1 MYFSATQ
8 QFSFMDNIIFDLQTP
23 LKVQANVD
31 GKNVFNDLDKIYLK
45 APTYKDKDKTLL
57 LKKKFIE
64 AIFAMTAT
72 IQKQDAQEQIGDGK
86 LDSKAIKAIL
96 FASKDFDIVA
106 YFKHFESLLINVAFK
121 DEDMKQPL
129 IISEIQKIN
138 ESDFEE
144 LLAKYLEVFFIVSWM
159 KTLN

>member
-1 MYFSATQ
+1 
-8 QFSFMDNIIFDLQTP
+8 MDNIIFDLQTP

-45 APTYKDKDKTLL
+45 APTYKEKDKTLV

-106 YFKHFESLLINVAFK
+106 YFKHFESLLINIAFK
-121 DEDMKQPL
+121 DEDTKQPL
-129 IISEIQKIN
+129 ILSEIQKIN

>member
-1 MYFSATQ
+1 
-8 QFSFMDNIIFDLQTP
+8 MDNITFDLQTP

-45 APTYKDKDKTLL
+45 APTYKDKDKTLI

-72 IQKQDAQEQIGDGK
+72 IQKQDAQEQIGEGK

-129 IISEIQKIN
+129 IISEVQKID

-144 LLAKYLEVFFIVSWM
+144 LLAKYIEVFFIVSWM

>member
-1 MYFSATQ
+1 
-8 QFSFMDNIIFDLQTP
+8 MDNITFDLQTP
-23 LKVQANVD
+23 LKVQVNVD
-31 GKNVFNDLDKIYLK
+31 SKNVFNDLDKIYLK
-45 APTYKDKDKTLL
+45 APTYKDKDKTLV

-72 IQKQDAQEQIGDGK
+72 IQKQDAQEQIGEGK

-129 IISEIQKIN
+129 IISEVQKID

-144 LLAKYLEVFFIVSWM
+144 LLAKYIEVFFIVSWM

>member
-1 MYFSATQ
+1 
-8 QFSFMDNIIFDLQTP
+8 MDNITFDLQTP
-23 LKVQANVD
+23 LKVQVNVD

-45 APTYKDKDKTLL
+45 APTYKDKDKTLI

-72 IQKQDAQEQIGDGK
+72 IQKQDAQEQIGEGK

-129 IISEIQKIN
+129 IISEVQKID

-144 LLAKYLEVFFIVSWM
+144 LLAKYIEVFFIVSWM

>member
-1 MYFSATQ
+1 
-8 QFSFMDNIIFDLQTP
+8 MDNIIFDLQTP
-23 LKVQANVD
+23 LKAQVNVD

-45 APTYKDKDKTLL
+45 APTYKDKDKTLV

-72 IQKQDAQEQIGDGK
+72 IQKQDAQEQIGEGK

-129 IISEIQKIN
+129 IISEVQKID

-144 LLAKYLEVFFIVSWM
+144 LLAKYIEVFFIVSWM

>member
-1 MYFSATQ
+1 
-8 QFSFMDNIIFDLQTP
+8 MDNITFDLQTP

-45 APTYKDKDKTLL
+45 APTYKDKDKTLV

-72 IQKQDAQEQIGDGK
+72 IKKQDAQEQIGEGK

-106 YFKHFESLLINVAFK
+106 YFKHFESLLINLAFK

-129 IISEIQKIN
+129 ISSEVQKID

-144 LLAKYLEVFFIVSWM
+144 LLAKYIEVFFIVSWM

>member
-1 MYFSATQ
+1 
-8 QFSFMDNIIFDLQTP
+8 MDNITFDLQTP

-31 GKNVFNDLDKIYLK
+31 GKNIFNDLGKIYLK
-45 APTYKDKDKTLL
+45 APTYKDKDKTLE

-72 IQKQDAQEQIGDGK
+72 IQKQDAQEQIGEGK

-129 IISEIQKIN
+129 ISSEVQKID

-144 LLAKYLEVFFIVSWM
+144 LLAKYIEVFFIVSWM

>member
-1 MYFSATQ
+1 
-8 QFSFMDNIIFDLQTP
+8 MDNIIFDLQTP

-31 GKNVFNDLDKIYLK
+31 GKNVFNELDKIYLK
-45 APTYKDKDKTLL
+45 APTYKDKDKTLV

-144 LLAKYLEVFFIVSWM
+144 LLAKYIEVFFIVSWM

>member
-1 MYFSATQ
+1 
-8 QFSFMDNIIFDLQTP
+8 MDNIIFDLQTP

-45 APTYKDKDKTLL
+45 APTYKDKDKTLV

-64 AIFAMTAT
+64 AIFAMTTT

>member
-1 MYFSATQ
+1 
-8 QFSFMDNIIFDLQTP
+8 MDNIIFDLQTP

-45 APTYKDKDKTLL
+45 APTYKEKDKTLV

-121 DEDMKQPL
+121 DEDTKQPL
-129 IISEIQKIN
+129 ILSEIQKIN